1 MEHRHHGSISD
12 FDFSQET
19 NLLKPS
25 DIPIAGNTGW
35 ATASLHFITVLDNQ
49 TSMFWS
55 LYLKCG
61 VSTQ

>member
-49 TSMFWS
+49 TSMFGH
-55 LYLKCG
+55 C
-61 VSTQ
+61 T